1 MSDTHLTLADDRD
14 DERKLALAE
23 QRKKYF
29 SQAELLCKEAA
40 AYAKKEGLPIFHTG
54 DLLDFVSWANLDAA
68 RAFAEENDLFM
79 AAGNHE
85 FSLYVGEAVED
96 AAYRAQSL
104 DKVQAA
110 FKNDIRFSVRRENGV
125 NFVALDNSYYLV
137 EAWQLDA
144 LKKVVAEGL
153 PVVLLLHNPLYCE
166 ELYQLE
172 MERNKGACAYLMAVP
187 EEKTAGYEPSRL
199 RQQKADATTYEA
211 YEYMTSEPAI
221 RAILTGHLH
230 RDGIYAINDRLDQY
244 VTGTRTLRV
253 VTFE

>member
-29 SQAELLCKEAA
+29 SYAELLCREAA

-68 RAFAEENDLFM
+68 RALSEESDLFM

-96 AAYRAQSL
+96 AAYRQQSL

-137 EAWQLDA
+137 EPWQLDA
-144 LKKVVAEGL
+144 LKRVVAEGL
-153 PVVLLLHNPLYCE
+153 PVVLLLHTPLYCE
-166 ELYQLE
+166 ELYQIE
-172 MERNKGACAYLMAVP
+172 ITKNKGACAYLMAVP
-187 EEKTAGYEPSRL
+187 EEKTVGYEKSRL

-211 YEYMTSEPAI
+211 YEYITTEPAI

-230 RDGIYAINDRLDQY
+230 SDGIYAINDRLTQY
-244 VTGTRTLRV
+244 VTGTKTLRT